1 ARRIDLCWTEPLCR
15 RRPPGDW
22 IGGLSSFTGHST
34 SRSAARNGPLT
45 AFASLAVF
53 APGRRVVP
61 DRSLAT
67 ARCLACSDAPF
78 VKARAAARPVGP
90 VPSPGPP
97 PPSRTV
103 LSARRP
109 ADQLHHP
116 HRADPARRAS
126 PGLLVVG
133 GGGGGGPA
141 VGGTVKGGGRGARR
155 GPPRNG

>member
-1 ARRIDLCWTEPLCR
+1 
-15 RRPPGDW
+15 
-22 IGGLSSFTGHST
+22 
-34 SRSAARNGPLT
+34 
-45 AFASLAVF
+45 
-53 APGRRVVP
+53 
-61 DRSLAT
+61 
-67 ARCLACSDAPF
+67 
-78 VKARAAARPVGP
+78 
-90 VPSPGPP
+90 
-97 PPSRTV
+97 

-155 GPPRNG
+155 GPPRNGRPSDSSRVNYGVHASARVVAEPGVTAGLASRRAANHPPKAANARRRPCGTGYAKVR